1 MKLRKLFLMTMLIAA
16 LILSLAVQC
25 FAASVRLSPQNL
37 TVDAKEINCEKY
49 NIDGSNYFKLRDLAY
64 LLNGTGSQFSV
75 GWNDQTKTV
84 SIVTGNA
91 YTSDGSELKV
101 GADKSDTA
109 VPSAQTILVNGTRRS
124 DLSVYNIGGNNFFK
138 LRDLGTALGF
148 DVDYDAATNTA
159 IVKSVAKFDPSVD
172 PLSFNSA
179 SYKLASGTVSAN
191 VVTVNLSDPRVHI
204 EVQHV
209 DNTLNHTALFSDI
222 VAANSPDLAVNAN
235 FFNSYDAVKDPIG
248 MLMSNGEFVFC
259 DGGLPSLGFTEDN
272 EARWG
277 VPSVFTR
284 LRAGGKQW
292 AAYTVNTP
300 AQGEYVSVLYTPAR
314 GASIPILANGY
325 LLTAKK
331 GVITSYAP
339 VSAGTEAT
347 IPADGFVV
355 YMGTEFVATDYFR
368 TPVVGDAITVEPY
381 LRVAD
386 EEGFSLDGVT
396 QIVSG
401 APRLVKDGKICT
413 ELIPGFEEARFT
425 TASTPRTAVG
435 TTADGKLLVVNVSSA
450 TVQQMRELMLTL
462 GCVNATNLDGG
473 ASTGM
478 YYRGKF
484 ISTPGRELT
493 STLQISVR

>member
-1 MKLRKLFLMTMLIAA
+1 MLIALA
-16 LILSLAVQC
+16 LVAALALAFAGQC
-25 FAASVRLSPQNL
+25 FAASVCLSPQKL
-37 TVDAKEINCEKY
+37 TVDGKGIDCEKY

-84 SIVTGNA
+84 SITTGKA
-91 YTSDGSELKV
+91 YTADGSELKT
-101 GADKSDTA
+101 GTDKSKTA
-109 VPSAQTILVNGTRRS
+109 QISAQTILINGKVRS

-148 DVDYDAATNTA
+148 FVSYDAAADTA
-159 IVKSVAKFDPSVD
+159 VVKSVAKFDPDTD
-172 PLSFNSA
+172 PVSLNSA
-179 SYKLASGTVSAN
+179 SYTLASGTVSAN
-191 VVTVNLSDPRVHI
+191 VVTVNLCDPRVHI

-209 DNTLNHTALFSDI
+209 DSTLNHTALFSDI
-222 VAANSPDLAVNAN
+222 VAANSPDVAVNAN
-235 FFNSYDAVKDPIG
+235 FFNAYDEVKDPIG
-248 MLMSNGEFVFC
+248 MLMSNGEFVYC
-259 DGGLPSLGFTEDN
+259 DYGLPSLGFTEDN

-300 AQGEYVSVLYTPAR
+300 TQGEYDGILYTPAR
-314 GASIPILANGY
+314 GASISITASGY
-325 LLTAKK
+325 VLTAKK

-339 VSAGTEAT
+339 VSAGATVT
-347 IPADGFVV
+347 IPANGFVMF
-355 YMGTEFVATDYFR
+355 MGTKFVSTDYFR

-381 LRVAD
+381 LRVAE
-386 EEGFSLDGVT
+386 EEGFVLDGVK

-435 TTADGKLLVVNVSSA
+435 TTADGKLLIVNVTSA
-450 TVQQMRELMLTL
+450 TIQQMRELMLKL
-462 GCVNATNLDGG
+462 GCVDATNLDGG

-484 ISTPGRELT
+484 IATPGRELT

>member
-1 MKLRKLFLMTMLIAA
+1 MLIALA
-16 LILSLAVQC
+16 LVAALMLAFAGQC
-25 FAASVRLSPQNL
+25 FAASVCLSPQKL
-37 TVDAKEINCEKY
+37 TVDGKGIDCEKY

-84 SIVTGNA
+84 SITTGKA
-91 YTSDGSELKV
+91 YTADGSELKT
-101 GADKSDTA
+101 GTDKSKTA
-109 VPSAQTILVNGTRRS
+109 QISAQTILINGKVRS

-148 DVDYDAATNTA
+148 FVSYDAAADTA
-159 IVKSVAKFDPSVD
+159 VVKSVAKFDPDTD
-172 PLSFNSA
+172 PVSLNSA
-179 SYKLASGTVSAN
+179 SYTLASGTVSAN
-191 VVTVNLSDPRVHI
+191 VVTVNLCDPRVHI

-209 DNTLNHTALFSDI
+209 DSTLNHTALFSDI
-222 VAANSPDLAVNAN
+222 VAANSPDVAVNAN
-235 FFNSYDAVKDPIG
+235 FFNAYDEVKDPIG
-248 MLMSNGEFVFC
+248 MLMSNGEFVYC
-259 DGGLPSLGFTEDN
+259 DYGLPSLGFTEDN

-300 AQGEYVSVLYTPAR
+300 TQGEYDGILYTPAR
-314 GASIPILANGY
+314 GASISITASGY
-325 LLTAKK
+325 VLTAKK

-339 VSAGTEAT
+339 VSAGATVT
-347 IPADGFVV
+347 IPANGFVMF
-355 YMGTEFVATDYFR
+355 MGTKFVSTDYFR

-381 LRVAD
+381 LRVAE
-386 EEGFSLDGVT
+386 EEGFVLDGVK

-435 TTADGKLLVVNVSSA
+435 TTADGKLLIVNVTSA
-450 TVQQMRELMLTL
+450 TIQQMRELMLKL
-462 GCVNATNLDGG
+462 GCVDATNLDGG

-484 ISTPGRELT
+484 IATPGRELT